1 MSPIS
6 PNMNQHHSQHSQLT
20 SEIKDNLIEGSRVE
34 FKWYGSP
41 KLYTGRIEVAPNGV
55 LYFVNE
61 HNYKGDILIEESMR
75 YYNPLESFFC
85 FTYFK
90 HIS

>member
-1 MSPIS
+1 
-6 PNMNQHHSQHSQLT
+6 MNHRHSRHSQLT
-20 SEIKDNLIEGSRVE
+20 QEIKDSLIEGSKVE

-41 KLYTGRIEVAPNGV
+41 VLYTGRIEVAPNGV
-55 LYFVNE
+55 LYFVPE

-75 YYNPLESFFC
+75 YYNTLESFFC
-85 FTYFK
+85 FIYFK